1 MARILIVD
9 DSSVMRRN
17 LSVILKEAGH
27 SVVGEAVNG
36 KQAVSMYEKIN
47 PDIVTMDISMPV
59 MSGVDAL
66 KEILKLDSGAKII
79 MVSALNQKKLIFAA
93 LSSGAKH
100 YIIKPI
106 EPEKVV
112 AVINE
117 VLGQGVVSEE
127 NLDISETNGK
137 SVDRNRIGFEVEN
150 REGIF
155 YFNFNDSFSRKDISA
170 LVMAMKGMLFIKP
183 LKIVFDFNDIEDM
196 PFEILNSLL
205 KEGKKVEEV
214 GGEFTMASKNETMK
228 KKLGID

>member
-27 SVVGEAVNG
+27 TIVGEAVNG
-36 KQAVSMYEKIN
+36 KQAVTLYEKTT

-59 MSGVDAL
+59 MSGVEAL
-66 KEILKLDSGAKII
+66 KEILSMDASAKII

-93 LSSGAKH
+93 LSGGAKH

-106 EPEKVV
+106 EPDKVV

-117 VLGQGVVSEE
+117 VLGQAELSCDE
-127 NLDISETNGK
+127 NDGGENTK
-137 SVDRNRIGFEVEN
+137 STSSDRSKMGFEVEN

-155 YFNFNDSFSRKDISA
+155 LFNFNESFAKKDISA
-170 LVMAMKGMLFIKP
+170 LTMALKGMLFVKP
-183 LKIVFDFNDIEDM
+183 LRIVFNFGTVEDM

-205 KEGKKVEEV
+205 REGRKVEDA
-214 GGEFTMASKNETMK
+214 GGKFDLSAENEIMR
-228 KKLGID
+228 KKLGI